1 MSDKTALCDHTNLG
15 IMGAG
20 AEEVVM
26 RQCSTRTRHLHRLQS
41 CETAPPTYD
50 IHDRILRGARRA
62 CSTTAYLD
70 HSCSLAGEKTIR
82 LISTEKVP
90 TTRGLL

>member
-20 AEEVVM
+20 VEEVAM
-26 RQCSTRTRHLHRLQS
+26 RQCSTRTRHSRRLRS

-62 CSTTAYLD
+62 CNTIVYLG
-70 HSCSLAGEKTIR
+70 HSCSLAGERTTH
-82 LISTEKVP
+82 LISMEKVQ
-90 TTRGLL
+90 TTRGLP